1 MHIYRVDL
9 IDECYGELYGINTE
23 YVVSDK
29 KYTQD
34 EFKCICDKA
43 FSEDDYTMCN
53 ISDKLSEYEFRSI
66 QSEAEYDSSSSKF
79 KE

>member
-34 EFKCICDKA
+34 EFKNEI
-43 FSEDDYTMCN
+43 YV
-53 ISDKLSEYEFRSI
+53 
-66 QSEAEYDSSSSKF
+66 AEK
-79 KE
+79 